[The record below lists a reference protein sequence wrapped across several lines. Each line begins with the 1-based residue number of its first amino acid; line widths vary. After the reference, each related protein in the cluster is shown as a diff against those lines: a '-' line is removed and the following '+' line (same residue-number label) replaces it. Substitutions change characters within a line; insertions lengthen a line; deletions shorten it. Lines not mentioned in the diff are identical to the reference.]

1 MKKYIFLLLA
11 ACQGLATMA
20 QENVAYKLKVN
31 LASGEKFA
39 FRADEVDSIT
49 FANYEKVQVNLS
61 KRFVTSTT
69 VAVNIEL
76 QENSKRFYAL
86 CLPAEQQ
93 IPEDQVKDYILKN
106 KTVEAET
113 SYKKSFDLL
122 KPETEYTIYALAFD
136 MNDIPSNVSKLTLK
150 TGKVSDDP
158 FSIAINKI
166 TNRSVDYT
174 VTPKDPGIKYYT
186 LSSTLAKYYE
196 DCTAG
201 ENAGDVIQHYIA
213 MWTQFASWYGST
225 WQEMMKLDM
234 KTGTYT
240 NNQIEL
246 LWDTDQMIVVFGM
259 NDAGELVTPIYT
271 QSYRTT
277 APKPSN
283 NEIKIELAKEPAYR
297 DVVVKTTVSNNDDY
311 FVSVQPASYVDKFE
325 STEEMIN
332 HLCYNTHGIA
342 GLTHNGSKEA
352 IEFRPSKPDQDY
364 YVIAVGLDEGAPCTK
379 PVMLKFHNPANN

>member
-1 MKKYIFLLLA
+1 
-11 ACQGLATMA
+11 MA

-31 LASGEKFA
+31 LASGEKLA

-69 VAVNIEL
+69 IAVNIDL

-86 CLPAEQQ
+86 CLPADQQ

-150 TGKVSDDP
+150 TGAVADDP
-158 FSIAINKI
+158 FSIVIDNVS
-166 TNRSVDYT
+166 NRSVKYT
-174 VTPKDPGIKYYT
+174 VTPKDPSIKYYT
-186 LSSTLAKYYE
+186 LSSTLDKYNE
-196 DCTAG
+196 DCAAG
-201 ENAGDVIQHYIA
+201 DNAGDVIQHYIA

-234 KTGTYT
+234 KTSTFT
-240 NNQIEL
+240 NEQSEL
-246 LWDTDQMIVVFGM
+246 LWDADQMIVAFGM
-259 NDAGELVTPIYT
+259 NDAGELVTPIVT
-271 QSYRTT
+271 KKYRTN
-277 APKPSN
+277 KPTPSDI
-283 NEIKIELAKEPAYR
+283 EIKLELARTPAYR
-297 DVVVKTTVSNNDDY
+297 DVAVKTTVNNNKDY
-311 FVSVQPASYVDKFE
+311 FVSVQPASYVDKFA
-325 STEEMIN
+325 TKEEMIN
-332 HLCYNTHGIA
+332 SLCYNTHSIA
-342 GLTHNGSKEA
+342 GLTHNGSKEE
-352 IEFRPSKPDQDY
+352 IEFRPFKPNEYY
-364 YVIAVGLDEGAPCTK
+364 YVIAVGLDEGAPCSE
-379 PVMLKFHNPANN
+379 PVMLKFLNPGN

>member
-93 IPEDQVKDYILKN
+93 IPEDQVKDYILKH

-122 KPETEYTIYALAFD
+122 K
-136 MNDIPSNVSKLTLK
+136 LK

-174 VTPKDPGIKYYT
+174 VTPKDPSIKYYT
-186 LSSTLAKYYE
+186 LSSTLDKYYE
-196 DCTAG
+196 DCSAG

-225 WQEMMKLDM
+225 WQEMMKLD
-234 KTGTYT
+234 
-240 NNQIEL
+240 IEL

>member
-166 TNRSVDYT
+166 TNRSVD
-174 VTPKDPGIKYYT
+174 
-186 LSSTLAKYYE
+186 
-196 DCTAG
+196 
-201 ENAGDVIQHYIA
+201 
-213 MWTQFASWYGST
+213 
-225 WQEMMKLDM
+225 
-234 KTGTYT
+234 
-240 NNQIEL
+240 
-246 LWDTDQMIVVFGM
+246 
-259 NDAGELVTPIYT
+259 
-271 QSYRTT
+271 
-277 APKPSN
+277 
-283 NEIKIELAKEPAYR
+283 
-297 DVVVKTTVSNNDDY
+297 
-311 FVSVQPASYVDKFE
+311 
-325 STEEMIN
+325 
-332 HLCYNTHGIA
+332 
-342 GLTHNGSKEA
+342 
-352 IEFRPSKPDQDY
+352 
-364 YVIAVGLDEGAPCTK
+364 
-379 PVMLKFHNPANN
+379 

>member
-93 IPEDQVKDYILKN
+93 IPEDQVKDYILKH

-174 VTPKDPGIKYYT
+174 VTPKDPSIKYYT
-186 LSSTLAKYYE
+186 LSSTLDKYYE
-196 DCTAG
+196 DCTTG

-213 MWTQFASWYGST
+213 MWTQFASWYSST

-297 DVVVKTTVSNNDDY
+297 DVVVKTTVSNKI
-311 FVSVQPASYVDKFE
+311 SLS
-325 STEEMIN
+325 
-332 HLCYNTHGIA
+332 L
-342 GLTHNGSKEA
+342 
-352 IEFRPSKPDQDY
+352 
-364 YVIAVGLDEGAPCTK
+364 
-379 PVMLKFHNPANN
+379 LKK

>member
-31 LASGEKFA
+31 LASGEKLA

-69 VAVNIEL
+69 IAVNIEL

-86 CLPAEQQ
+86 CLPADQP

-122 KPETEYTIYALAFD
+122 QPETEYTIYALAFD
-136 MNDIPSNVSKLTLK
+136 MNDIPSNVSTLTLK

-158 FSIAINKI
+158 FSIDIKKVS
-166 TNRSVDYT
+166 NRSVEYT
-174 VTPKDPGIKYYT
+174 VTPKDPSIKYYT
-186 LSSTLAKYYE
+186 LSSTLDKYYE

-234 KTGTYT
+234 KTGNYT
-240 NNQIEL
+240 NEQNEL
-246 LWDTDQMIVVFGM
+246 LWDADQMIVAFGM
-259 NDAGELVTPIYT
+259 NDDGDLVTPIVT
-271 QSYRTT
+271 KKYRTT
-277 APKPSN
+277 APKPTGI
-283 NEIKIELAKEPAYR
+283 EIKIELARTPAYR
-297 DVVVKTTVSNNDDY
+297 DVAVKTTVNNDKDY
-311 FVSVQPASYVDKFE
+311 FVSVQPASYVEKFA
-325 STEEMIN
+325 TKEEMIN
-332 HLCYNTHGIA
+332 SLCYNTHGIA
-342 GLTHNGSKEA
+342 GLTHNGSKEE
-352 IEFRPSKPDQDY
+352 IEFRPFKPNEYY
-364 YVIAVGLDEGAPCTK
+364 YVIAVGLDEGAPCSE
-379 PVMLKFHNPANN
+379 PVMLKFFNPGN